1 MKRRFEFNLC
11 SSVFYLWLI
20 LFSLSAAAAER
31 IVFLGDSITDGDTYP
46 QLVRQAL
53 AEAGKDVPICINAGI
68 GGDTAAGML
77 KRLDRDVFSRKPTL
91 MTLSAGINDSRGP
104 VSEAN
109 FERDITAIA
118 DRVTRANVKLVILTT
133 TYLGRGR
140 EDRAALSE
148 KYDVILR
155 RVAAAHQAP
164 VAEVKRLMTAAH
176 AKRVELLQEDQVHPI
191 LAGQALI
198 ARAVLDALGHADVP
212 VPDKQN
218 LKLLAGVITQWR
230 IRPLADQEKLDA
242 KAVAALTVDDSW
254 KPLVLPQEQEQAHWW
269 YDADRQRGFA
279 LSLEH
284 FIAPAKRFVAVAT
297 VESEKP
303 RHVFLNTG
311 AHLSAVWLNGKP
323 VYRST
328 QSTGW
333 HAGKERIA
341 VDLPAG
347 KTTVVIETGNAFFL
361 SLTDD
366 DAW

>member
-1 MKRRFEFNLC
+1 VRIC
-11 SSVFYLWLI
+11 IHLWLI
-20 LFSLSAAAAER
+20 FFSLSAAAAER

-53 AEAGKDVPICINAGI
+53 AEAGKDAPICINAGI

-77 KRLDRDVFSRKPTL
+77 KRLDRDVLSRKPTL
-91 MTLSAGINDSRGP
+91 VTLSAGINDSRGP
-104 VSEAN
+104 VSEAS

-118 DRVTRANVKLVILTT
+118 DRVTQANVKLVVLTT
-133 TYLGRGR
+133 SYLGRGR
-140 EDRAALSE
+140 EDRAALTE

-155 RVAAAHQAP
+155 KVAAAHQAP
-164 VAEVKRLMTAAH
+164 VAEVKQLMTAAH
-176 AKRVELLQEDQVHPI
+176 AKRVELLQEDQVHPTF
-191 LAGQALI
+191 AGQAVI

-212 VPDKQN
+212 VPEKQN
-218 LKLLAGVITQWR
+218 LKLLPGVVTHWR
-230 IRPLADQEKLDA
+230 IRALADKEKLDA
-242 KAVAALTVDDSW
+242 QAVAVLKVDDTW
-254 KPLVLPQEQEQAHWW
+254 KTLALPQEQEQSHWW

-303 RHVFLNTG
+303 RRAFLNTG
-311 AHLSAVWLNGKP
+311 AHLSAVWLNGKQ

-333 HAGKERIA
+333 HAGKERIP

-347 KTTVVIETGNAFFL
+347 KTAVVIETGNAFFL